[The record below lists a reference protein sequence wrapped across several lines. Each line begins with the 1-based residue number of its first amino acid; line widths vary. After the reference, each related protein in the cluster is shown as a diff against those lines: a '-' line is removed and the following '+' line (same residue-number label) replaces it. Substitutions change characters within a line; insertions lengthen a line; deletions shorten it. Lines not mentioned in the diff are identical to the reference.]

1 MLQPANYPFPIRV
14 FNKCGFSTKLDA
26 QKLIDSAVKKTGLN
40 DYGDSE
46 LFHRLQLLCDSIN
59 AEANLH
65 PFGALICKERLKAI
79 LVNRL
84 LAVQYLRDYPMVL
97 QEKIKAPIIIT
108 GLQRTGT
115 TYLQRILSV
124 DPQHRALLSWEALNP
139 IPSAVKN
146 DREKRIKKAR
156 FSQQFL
162 KYIAP
167 DFFKIH
173 PVEFDSPEE
182 EILLN
187 DMCLLSAI
195 PEATMQVP
203 SFANWVENQ
212 DHVVAYAWM
221 KNMLKILQFQQ
232 ENKRWILKTPQHL
245 EYMDAVADQ
254 FPDSI
259 IIHTHRNPLEC
270 VPSFFS
276 MVYHSRRVFSDKV
289 DPMLCADHWLRK
301 NVYMLHKMMDFR
313 DRHPNFSVFDI
324 YYDQLVKDPIA
335 VLRQIYEQLDCEIDP
350 VLEKTFLNSMKQHK
364 KNKYGVH
371 RYSIKDFGLDE
382 SKLKAAF
389 EFYTD
394 RYFRHE

>member
-1 MLQPANYPFPIRV
+1 MLQPANYPFPIRI

-26 QKLIDSAVKKTGLN
+26 QKLIDSSVKKTRLS
-40 DYGDSE
+40 DFGDTE

-59 AEANLH
+59 EEANLH
-65 PFGALICKERLKAI
+65 PFGTLICKERLKAV

-84 LAVQYLRDYPMVL
+84 LAVQYLKENPLVK
-97 QEKIKAPIIIT
+97 QEKINAPIVIT

-139 IPSAVKN
+139 IPSNDKY

-203 SFANWVENQ
+203 SFAHWVENQ

-221 KNMLKILQFQQ
+221 KNILKILQFQQ

-245 EYMDAVADQ
+245 EYMDAVAIQ

-276 MVYHSRRVFSDKV
+276 MVYHSRRVFSQNV
-289 DPMLCADHWLRK
+289 DPKLCADHWLRK
-301 NVYMLHKMMDFR
+301 NVYMLEKMIDFR
-313 DRHPNFSVFDI
+313 NRHPEFSVIDI
-324 YYDQLVKDPIA
+324 YYDQLVKDPLA
-335 VLRQIYEQLDCEIDP
+335 VLRQIYEQLDRPIDSE
-350 VLEKTFLNSMKQHK
+350 LQQLFLNSMKQHK
-364 KNKYGVH
+364 KNKYGIH
-371 RYSIKDFGLDE
+371 RYNIEDFGMDE
-382 SKLKAAF
+382 SKLNAAF
-389 EFYTD
+389 EFYKN
-394 RYFRHE
+394 RYFR